1 MSHRDRI
8 KSLTPPEPE
17 RFRRRQFVAPHRR
30 RKLIFRLAK
39 PFLAALAIVGLP
51 SLLVA
56 WVLFSE
62 QFMVRGVTVASG
74 DRVASGWAGERLSSL
89 HGRHLLRVDVADV
102 KAALSD
108 HPWVEG
114 VLIHRQPPDALYV
127 EILEKQPAALLLRG
141 ETLLFVDSAGKEIGA
156 YDPAS
161 DPGGLIILST
171 TGERPELIRS
181 ALALIDEWRRKD
193 LPWGD
198 GLSEVLALTT
208 TDFRVIT
215 AGLPYPLFVS
225 SVTLAEGLSALARYG
240 PQIEQK
246 ITRASPIGAIDLRFR
261 GRIVFQPAAATPH
274 NLEGET
280 NA

>member
-1 MSHRDRI
+1 MSRREQI
-8 KSLTPPEPE
+8 KSLAPPEPE

-51 SLLVA
+51 SLFVA

-62 QFMVRGVTVASG
+62 QFTVQGVTVISG
-74 DRVASGWAGERLSSL
+74 SRVASGWAIERLSSL
-89 HGRHLLRVDVADV
+89 HGEHLLKVDAAEV
-102 KAALSD
+102 KSALAD

-114 VLIHRQPPDALYV
+114 VLIHRRPPDALYV
-127 EILEKQPAALLLRG
+127 EILEKEPAALLLRG
-141 ETLLFVDSAGKEIGA
+141 DTLVFIDLGGREIGT
-156 YDPAS
+156 YDPVS
-161 DPGGLIILST
+161 DPGGLVIVST
-171 TGERPELIRS
+171 TAERPELIRS
-181 ALALIDEWRRKD
+181 ALALVEEWRRKG

-198 GLSEVLALTT
+198 GLSEVFALTT

-215 AGLPYPLFVS
+215 AGLPCPLFVS
-225 SVTLAEGLSALARYG
+225 SVNLAEGLTALARYG
-240 PQIEQK
+240 PQIEK
-246 ITRASPIGAIDLRFR
+246 KVTRSSSIGAIDLRFR